1 MGTLGPMTQ
10 TTLIIGNA
18 ILGAAVAYGVIW
30 LLAVGIGLDRGLRDQ
45 RVRRL
50 RHTTDRRLAA

>member
-1 MGTLGPMTQ
+1 MTQ

>member
-10 TTLIIGNA
+10 TTLIIANS

-30 LLAVGIGLDRGLRDQ
+30 LLAVSIGLERASRDHVRQLR
-45 RVRRL
+45 R
-50 RHTTDRRLAA
+50 TTDRRLAA